1 MGDGETALK
10 QIGSTFLR
18 HCPVSISPHAQA
30 KGFKAQMRLDGGP
43 RIDCLQSVL
52 SCWFYL
58 VSRRVGVWLGS
69 PLNSFQQHF
78 EVMIWKRFS
87 FTA

>member
-1 MGDGETALK
+1 MGDGETVLK

-18 HCPVSISPHAQA
+18 HCAVSISPHAQA

-58 VSRRVGVWLGS
+58 VSLWVGGVLWS
-69 PLNSFQQHF
+69 PLSSFQQLF